1 MKEVK
6 QTLHIE
12 GMHCRGC
19 EMRVEQALLGLDGMN
34 KAAARYAGSDVRIEY
49 DAERLKP
56 VQIAKALEDAGY
68 PVVEKDAVSRDLS
81 FKARMTRLAAAIG
94 IGAVLY
100 VLLSNFG
107 VVTFLPTI
115 DQNMTYGVLFVTG
128 LLTSVHCIA
137 MCGGINLTQ
146 NIKHKQA
153 GETQSR
159 FLPGLLYNLGRV
171 ISYTL
176 IGGVVGALGSVITP
190 SGAFR
195 GFIAVLAGVFMVLM
209 GLNLLEVFPGLNRL
223 MGRLPRLLRVQ
234 NKPGAGPFAVGLVN
248 GLMPCGPL
256 QAMQLYALASGSIL
270 TGALSMLLFGLG
282 TVPLMLLLS
291 VVSALLSARF
301 TRNMM
306 RAGAVL
312 VMALGLLM
320 FNQGMSLSGVA
331 LPGTVLGSTVA
342 DTGAGKTEQP
352 QAQGPAIT
360 DGVQR
365 ISSTFAA
372 GRYAPITV
380 QAGIPVE
387 WTIEI
392 AEKDINGCNYAFVI
406 PAYDVQVELQPG
418 KNVVNFTPTQAGT
431 VPYSCW
437 MGMIRSA
444 IKVEEVPS
452 TEAGGGSVPAA
463 PVATPA
469 SDVSEETPFYLD
481 NIEGSCC
488 S

>member
-1 MKEVK
+1 MREVK

-19 EMRVEQALLGLDGMN
+19 EMRVEQALLALDGMN

-56 VQIAKALEDAGY
+56 AQITKALEDAGY
-68 PVVEKDAVSRDLS
+68 PVVEKEAVSRDLS

-270 TGALSMLLFGLG
+270 TGALSMLVFGLG

-320 FNQGMSLSGVA
+320 LNQGMSLSGVA
-331 LPGTVLGSTVA
+331 LPGTVQGSAVA
-342 DTGAGKTEQP
+342 DTGAGKT
-352 QAQGPAIT
+352 AQVPGPVVT

-365 ISSTFAA
+365 ISSTFTS

-444 IKVEEVPS
+444 IKVEEAP
-452 TEAGGGSVPAA
+452 TEAGGGSAPAVPAI
-463 PVATPA
+463 TPA
-469 SDVSEETPFYLD
+469 SDASEETPFYLD